1 MTGSASRERFW
12 VRFADGERWAAT
24 ADRWRTRLR
33 WFAAPEVVISS
44 LIVVFWALLATVGR
58 GSAPVLLAAVAISL
72 WVHLAAV
79 ESGNHSLT
87 WVATGLVLLLT
98 IAAATTFFG
107 GLEPIS
113 YTLAALVA
121 LAHNELVRLNL
132 ARRRSAVIDEDVYVA
147 SAISLAMVGL
157 VSGVGIGVAQ
167 FLTQSADRSW
177 LWMAATA
184 GVLTVA
190 AVLLTTLPGRKGP
203 PGLRDRWRPGDRIP
217 PQPLG
222 EVDLS

>member
-1 MTGSASRERFW
+1 MTGDGSPERFW
-12 VRFADGERWAAT
+12 FRFVGKRWAAI
-24 ADRWRTRLR
+24 ADRWRTRLK

-44 LIVVFWALLATVGR
+44 LIVVFWAALATVGL
-58 GSAPVLLAAVAISL
+58 GSALVLLSVVAVSL
-72 WVHLAAV
+72 FVHLAAV

-87 WVATGLVLLLT
+87 WLATGLVLLLT
-98 IAAATTFFG
+98 ITAASTFFG
-107 GLEPIS
+107 GLQPIS
-113 YTLAALVA
+113 YTLAALLA
-121 LAHNELVRLNL
+121 LAHNELVKLNL
-132 ARRRSAVIDEDVYVA
+132 ARRRSAVIDEDVYIA

-167 FLTQSADRSW
+167 RLAQSSDRSW
-177 LWMAATA
+177 LWVAATA

-190 AVLLTTLPGRKGP
+190 AVLLTTLPGRKAP